1 MASNEELKAFREWW
15 LSLPPG
21 RGTLKLMHCVSLYPC
36 QLQNANLARYGFL
49 LELFPDC
56 EIGYSDHTQSE
67 HAAVALVGK
76 GCALFE
82 KHYTDNKCRPGFD
95 HKYAADFSGFQ
106 RYVSVIKQAKSA
118 LKPSEDEIV
127 DSSTRNRAR
136 RGIYATGYI
145 PKGTIISRAEVKVV
159 RPSTSL
165 SVVDIDKVIGLP
177 AAQDL
182 MENDALNV
190 HEGAVVSEKSNQ
202 EAIRFWVAEMKE
214 KGM

>member
-1 MASNEELKAFREWW
+1 MVFLAAEQRYSE
-15 LSLPPG
+15 
-21 RGTLKLMHCVSLYPC
+21 TMHCVSLYPC
-36 QLQNANLARYGFL
+36 PLPNANLARYDFL
-49 LELFPDC
+49 LELFPNC

-82 KHYTDNKCRPGFD
+82 KHYTDNTSRPGFD
-95 HKYAADFSGFQ
+95 HKYAADFTGFE
-106 RYVSVIKQAKSA
+106 RYVSVIKQTKLAF
-118 LKPSEDEIV
+118 KPSEDEIV

-145 PKGTIISRAEVKVV
+145 PKGTIISRAQVKVV
-159 RPSTSL
+159 RPSTFL
-165 SVVDIDKVIGLP
+165 SVVDIDKVLGLP

-190 HEGAVVSEKSNQ
+190 HEGAVVSEKPNQ
-202 EAIRFWVAEMKE
+202 EAINFWVTEMKE